1 MADPLPIPSES
12 AFPDT
17 SGISDDDRRDILAQ
31 IDRVAQENRIQTG
44 PEAFVLHPR
53 KRGLLVPVAVNA
65 GALVVLAAGLFILYS
80 LFQQSAQG
88 LVQNQVVLLSPEGKL
103 IEEIRKQSQADLLA
117 KDQQIADIQNHV
129 NSLNQQ
135 KNDLQATMEKKI
147 AEKEAQLRQA
157 LQDAVAAERARLTAA
172 GYSQAVIEDKIREF
186 EKRKNAEYNQAL
198 DDFKKK
204 AESERSALE
213 GNLKKQQDDYQKN
226 LTDLA
231 SERQKIL
238 DESRQKQADLQTQLD
253 QKNRD
258 LESEQS
264 ANRAQL
270 AAAQKQ
276 LSDLND
282 QKAKTDDV
290 ENQLLGQYTKIAQ
303 AIQSRQF
310 PDALKQVQALTAYLN
325 DPTVK
330 LLPAIQKRRDADLF
344 LAATLSDWLTADQK
358 RLDTDAARVQ
368 VTEGTL
374 GNIDD
379 LAQRANAAL
388 NAGRSSEA
396 DDLYQQALN
405 LVPSV
410 LEAHQYFL
418 EKAVNADV
426 ARRKV
431 VADNIAAG
439 EAAFIA
445 GDFVGAQRAYNLA
458 VDALPL
464 TTAQRAALADHG
476 SQATYQT
483 LLQDKL
489 NKSDDDFK
497 NDLASAQALLKTS
510 QPEQAVTAFV
520 ALLEKYPV
528 GKAGFASL
536 AGIRQ
541 ASTQLQQIASARE
554 QALNDDLA
562 KVKADLG
569 SQGGSDGTGGADPKA
584 LQAAQDEAAKAQAE
598 ADKLRPDAVTLQT
611 MKTGFQTFV
620 SQDSPL
626 WTNKTPDSTQILQSK
641 LLLNSFLTSPEVN
654 TSFPDLAAKVGRYD
668 KSYLEAGQKESLT
681 TVSDALT
688 GLSQLSTAA
697 ERKAYLATLQK
708 RYAANPGMSAVL
720 ASLGNLFK

>member
-1 MADPLPIPSES
+1 
-12 AFPDT
+12 
-17 SGISDDDRRDILAQ
+17 
-31 IDRVAQENRIQTG
+31 
-44 PEAFVLHPR
+44 
-53 KRGLLVPVAVNA
+53 LLVPVTVNA
-65 GALVVLAAGLFILYS
+65 GALVVLAVGLFILYS
-80 LFQQSAQG
+80 LFQQGAQG

-129 NSLNQQ
+129 NLLNQQ

-172 GYSQAVIEDKIREF
+172 GYSQAVVEEKIREF

-204 AESERSALE
+204 AEAERVALE

-231 SERQKIL
+231 SERQQIL
-238 DESRQKQADLQTQLD
+238 DDSKRRQADLQTQLD

-258 LESEQS
+258 LETAQT
-264 ANRAQL
+264 ANKAQL
-270 AAAQKQ
+270 AAAQKR

-282 QKAKTDDV
+282 EKAKTDDV

-310 PDALKQVQALTAYLN
+310 PEALSQVQSLTAYLN

-330 LLPAIQKRRDADLF
+330 SLPAIQKRRDADLF

-358 RLDTDAARVQ
+358 RLDSDAARVQ
-368 VTEGTL
+368 VTEGTI

-379 LAQRANAAL
+379 LAKRANAAL
-388 NAGRSSEA
+388 NAGRPSDA
-396 DDLYQQALN
+396 DDLYSQALN
-405 LVPSV
+405 LIPSV

-418 EKAVNADV
+418 EKAVNAEV
-426 ARRKV
+426 ARKKV

-445 GDFVGAQRAYNLA
+445 GDLTGARRYYNLA

-464 TTAQRAALADHG
+464 TTAQRTALADHG
-476 SQATYQT
+476 TQATFQT
-483 LLQDKL
+483 MLQDKL

-497 NDLASAQALLKTS
+497 NDLASAQAYLKAG
-510 QPEQAVTAFV
+510 QPDQAVAAFV
-520 ALLEKYPV
+520 TLLEKYPV

-536 AGIRQ
+536 SGIRQ
-541 ASTQLQQIASARE
+541 ASTQLQQNASARE
-554 QALNDDLA
+554 QALNADLA
-562 KVKADLG
+562 KVKSDLA
-569 SQGGSDGTGGADPKA
+569 SQGTGSTNSGGGADPKA
-584 LQAAQDEAAKAQAE
+584 LQAAQDAVAKAQAD
-598 ADKLRPDAVTLQT
+598 ADKLRPDAEALQT
-611 MKTGFQTFV
+611 MRTGFQTFV
-620 SQDSPL
+620 TQDSPL
-626 WTNKTPDSTQILQSK
+626 WDGKTPDATQILQSK
-641 LLLNSFLTSPEVN
+641 LLLNAFLNSPEVN
-654 TSFPDLAAKVGRYD
+654 TSFPGLATKVGRYD
-668 KSYLEAGQKESLT
+668 KSYLDAGQKESLT

-697 ERKAYLATLQK
+697 ERRQYLATLQK
-708 RYAANPGMSAVL
+708 RYAANPGMAAVL
-720 ASLGNLFK
+720 NSLGGLFK